1 MSDAQPGSGGQEY
14 YTRFRGTVLGPF
26 SVEKLKALRA
36 RGQFSRIH
44 EVSTDGK
51 SWSPASSIDDLF
63 ASSTSKFISRSGP
76 QTAVVA
82 AAGAAASGANSPTM
96 QTQAA
101 APKSEDS
108 GSGGGP
114 ARAPGPADAV
124 LWYYRIDDQQFG
136 PTATAELQ
144 KLIGEGRLGRTD
156 IVWRDG
162 LLDWLAVEE
171 VPELTRG
178 GLPPPVR
185 KSSSSPKISR
195 GSTLFRAITA
205 LVIAFGTALIVYLAI
220 SGKLRLLLSEAS
232 PVPPG
237 AVESVAVN
245 SIDGAD
251 AERRLGECVGL
262 VVTGVRATLA
272 DGTVTEQAHSTG
284 TCLVIDSA
292 GYALTN
298 RHVVEGFQKQLRAE
312 LWRDKVKKEQLV
324 DIEPKLWVFFDDNP
338 VSAEIVD
345 TIENFDVA
353 VLKVAAPPKTYLS
366 LSSQSEIPRGT
377 KVAALGF
384 PALDRNPLSEEEII
398 QRLTNKLFAKPSI
411 RGAFE
416 SRDLE
421 YNRTDGTVS
430 KVSKEQAGRFWIQHT
445 ARIGPG
451 NSGGPL
457 LTDNG
462 VVWAIN
468 TLLFPAG
475 KGQSETPLY
484 YSLAVGQLKKELAR
498 RVKDLE
504 WK

>member
-14 YTRFRGTVLGPF
+14 YTRFRGTVLGPY

-44 EVSTDGK
+44 EVSTDRK

-63 ASSTSKFISRSGP
+63 ASTTSKFGNRSGP

-82 AAGAAASGANSPTM
+82 AAGPAASGASSATVPTES
-96 QTQAA
+96 T
-101 APKSEDS
+101 APGSADS
-108 GSGGGP
+108 GGTGP
-114 ARAPGPADAV
+114 ARTPGPADAV

-144 KLIGEGRLGRTD
+144 KLIGERRLGRTD

-185 KSSSSPKISR
+185 KSSSLAKISR
-195 GSTLFRAITA
+195 RRTLFRAIFA
-205 LVIAFGTALIVYLAI
+205 FLAFLVTGLIVYLTI
-220 SGKLRLLLSEAS
+220 TGKLRLLLSDAS

-284 TCLVIDSA
+284 TCFVIDKA

-298 RHVVEGFQKQLRAE
+298 KHVVEGFQKQLRAE
-312 LWRDKVKKEQLV
+312 LWREKLRKEQLINV
-324 DIEPKLWVFFDDNP
+324 EPKLWVFFNDKP
-338 VSAEIVD
+338 VSAAIVD

-353 VLKVAAPPKTYLS
+353 ILRVDVPADTYLR
-366 LSSQSEIPRGT
+366 LSSRSELPRGT

-384 PALDRNPLSEEEII
+384 PALDRQPLSDEEIV
-398 QRLTNKLFAKPSI
+398 QRLTNNLFAKQSI

-421 YNRTDGTVS
+421 YNRNDGTVS
-430 KVSKEQAGRFWIQHT
+430 KVSKEQLGRLWIQHT
-445 ARIGPG
+445 ATIRPG

-457 LTDNG
+457 LTDDG

-468 TLLFPAG
+468 TLRFPPEN
-475 KGQSETPLY
+475 GQSETPIY
-484 YSLAVGQLKKELAR
+484 YSLSVGQLKKEIQKC
-498 RVKDLE
+498 VKDVE